1 MKLNAVL
8 LIVLEVDDLE
18 SLLTKR
24 VRPLTGETLPE
35 SQGFLP
41 VQSSR
46 FDHRGLSLSHIQYLH
61 KQVTHQEPKGET
73 RG

>member
-24 VRPLTGETLPE
+24 VRPLTG
-35 SQGFLP
+35 
-41 VQSSR
+41 VSSSSVKP
-46 FDHRGLSLSHIQYLH
+46 F
-61 KQVTHQEPKGET
+61 
-73 RG
+73 